1 MEAGFKRFPIGIQT
15 FSNIVE
21 GGYLYIDKTGFVH
34 DLAETYKYVFLSRPR
49 RFGKSL
55 LSSTF
60 HCYFEGRK
68 ELFEGLK
75 AGEEKK
81 EWKRHPVFHFDM
93 STAKHVNE
101 DQLLR
106 QLDYK
111 LAEYERVYGK
121 GENLDKVDVNARL
134 EFLVKEAFA
143 KTGEPAVLIVDEYDA
158 PLLDVMNDKVRLPSL
173 RQIMR
178 NFYSPIKSLDPY
190 LRFVFIT
197 GINKFAQLSIFSEL
211 NNLKIFRWR
220 LNTRRFA
227 VFLRRSWRTIF
238 NMVCRRLP
246 TGRRFPTKKL

>member
-1 MEAGFKRFPIGIQT
+1 MLKAMEAKRIKYPIGIQT
-15 FSNIVE
+15 FDKIIE
-21 GGYLYIDKTGFVH
+21 GGYLYVDKTGYVD
-34 DLAETYKYVFLSRPR
+34 DLANKYQYVFLSRPR

-68 ELFEGLK
+68 DLFEGLK

-121 GENLDKVDVNARL
+121 GENLDKMDVNARL

-143 KTGEPAVLIVDEYDA
+143 KTGE
-158 PLLDVMNDKVRLPSL
+158 
-173 RQIMR
+173 Q
-178 NFYSPIKSLDPY
+178 
-190 LRFVFIT
+190 
-197 GINKFAQLSIFSEL
+197 
-211 NNLKIFRWR
+211 
-220 LNTRRFA
+220 
-227 VFLRRSWRTIF
+227 
-238 NMVCRRLP
+238 C
-246 TGRRFPTKKL
+246 

>member
-1 MEAGFKRFPIGIQT
+1 
-15 FSNIVE
+15 
-21 GGYLYIDKTGFVH
+21 
-34 DLAETYKYVFLSRPR
+34 
-49 RFGKSL
+49 
-55 LSSTF
+55 
-60 HCYFEGRK
+60 
-68 ELFEGLK
+68 
-75 AGEEKK
+75 
-81 EWKRHPVFHFDM
+81 M

-121 GENLDKVDVNARL
+121 GENLDKMDVNARL

-190 LRFVFIT
+190 LRFVFMT
-197 GINKFAQLSIFSEL
+197 GINKFAKPITFSER
-211 NNLKIFRWR
+211 NNRRIFRWR

-246 TGRRFPTKKL
+246 TGRRFPTMKL